1 MAEVKDKAA
10 KKEQNRMDKIKE
22 VLNDILKSTRKV
34 MKNVSKKINAF
45 SKKDFGKFTGKHILL
60 GISGVLVLFVL
71 FAVIGSF
78 KDDTLNYPVIFNN
91 DDGKL
96 LLITDKAKDDDVI
109 KLSNS
114 DSVST
119 VLYANTT
126 ERYVLFV
133 KNSALYLYDSKDKD
147 ETTKIINDVDD
158 YKFTDDDKYIL
169 VLDSDDNLYSYNYK
183 EKTKIDTDVA
193 VFYTSGDKV
202 AYIKDGELFIR
213 SVNGKKDD
221 KTKVTEKYGNS
232 VMFSEDGKM
241 LVYMTDENAL
251 YLYNI
256 KKKENIKIDSTVY
269 DFELSQDGKKLYYV
283 INEDSKKTVYYYNGK
298 DSTKIVSNI
307 YSLLDVD
314 VDNEYLVYSTKGED
328 NKYDVVF
335 KKGTKES
342 AIIEKDLVGIYGA
355 FIDEKNVYYYN
366 SDSELF
372 MAKIKGNKVDKPVSI
387 GENVGNLIE
396 YKKGFVYVTEVD
408 KYNNGDL
415 YIVKNGKTKKIDSD
429 VYSSL
434 LRVNEDGS
442 KIYYLKDYSSNSG
455 DLYVT
460 SGGKGKKIDSDIY
473 TFQVANEKLLFY
485 IKDYSASKGVG
496 DLYRYTGKAV
506 KVADN
511 VTRMATIPSQYEGR

>member
-10 KKEQNRMDKIKE
+10 GKEQSRMDKIKD
-22 VLNDILKSTRKV
+22 VLKDILKSTRKV
-34 MKNVSKKINAF
+34 FKNISKRIDSF
-45 SKKDFGKFTGKHILL
+45 SRKDFGKFTGRHVLL
-60 GISGVLVLFVL
+60 GVFGILVIFVL
-71 FAVIGSF
+71 GLIISNIGN
-78 KDDTLNYPVIFNN
+78 DTLNYPVIYNN

-96 LLITDKAKDDDVI
+96 LLITDKAKAEDAI

-114 DSVST
+114 DSVSS

-147 ETTKIINDVDD
+147 ETTKIINDVED
-158 YKFTDDDKYIL
+158 YKFTDDDKFIL
-169 VLDSDDNLYSYNYK
+169 VLDSDNNLYSYNYK
-183 EKTKIDTDVA
+183 EKSKIDTDVA
-193 VFYTSGDKV
+193 VFYTNGDKV

-213 SVNGKKDD
+213 NVNGKKDD
-221 KTKVTEKYGNS
+221 KTKVTDQYGNS
-232 VMFSEDGKM
+232 VMFSENGKM
-241 LVYMTDENAL
+241 LLYMTDENVL

-256 KKKENIKIDSTVY
+256 KKKNNIKIDSGVY
-269 DFELSQDGKKLYYV
+269 DFELSEDGKKLYYV

-314 VDNEYLVYSTKGED
+314 VENEYLVYSTRGED
-328 NKYDVVF
+328 NKYDIIF
-335 KKGTKES
+335 KRGTKES
-342 AIIEKDLVGIYGA
+342 ATIEKDLVGIYGA
-355 FIDEKNVYYYN
+355 FVDEKNVYYYN

-372 MAKIKGNKVDKPVSI
+372 MAKIKGNKVDKPISL
-387 GENVGNLIE
+387 GENIGNLIE
-396 YKKGFVYVTEVD
+396 YKKGFAFVAEVD

-415 YIVKNGKTKKIDSD
+415 YIVKDGKTKKIDSE

-442 KIYYLKDYSSNSG
+442 KIYYLKDYASNSG
-455 DLYVT
+455 DLFVT

-496 DLYRYTGKAV
+496 DLYRYTGKAQ

-511 VTRMATIPSQYEGR
+511 VTRMATIPSQYEVR